1 MLGSDIMLI
10 GKCKTVSKK
19 NQIIR
24 SNESINY
31 AINVI
36 KKSNVAPYVQK
47 LILYGSCARNEQNQE
62 SDVDLFLELSP
73 NFPMNSLRLDA
84 IKLKSDVMPEKKDL
98 PDVDLKVVVGKGWET
113 NKLTY
118 YKNVKK
124 DGIDLWK

>member
-1 MLGSDIMLI
+1 MLI

-47 LILYGSCARNEQNQE
+47 LILYGSCAINEQNQE

-84 IKLKSDVMPEKKDL
+84 IKLKSDVMPEEKDL